1 MMKMSSKTLTAK
13 SKSDTPKKLDRIIG
27 SIEGA
32 EEGPTIIV
40 LAGMHG
46 NEPSGVEAVENVFNM
61 LYACDI
67 TFSGRFLGIRAN
79 LEALEQ
85 EVRFID
91 EDMNR
96 IWFPAIIDNIRETA
110 KEELESSER
119 IEIKDLLALLD
130 EAIPEKSDPP
140 TILADLHSFSA
151 EGCMFAITAPK
162 DNHTKLLSSLHI
174 PMIFGIED
182 TLRGTAL
189 RYYQDLGH
197 VTFALEG
204 GQHENELTVYNE
216 TAALLLL
223 LKEVGCIEKNVIRQL
238 KDFEK
243 HLRKHTLHLPKK
255 VELIYQH
262 MIEDGDDFSMRPGYK
277 NFQTIKKGEWLAN
290 DKDGKIYAQCDG
302 FLLMPLYQDQGNDG
316 FFMVQEQR

>member
-1 MMKMSSKTLTAK
+1 
-13 SKSDTPKKLDRIIG
+13 
-27 SIEGA
+27 
-32 EEGPTIIV
+32 
-40 LAGMHG
+40 
-46 NEPSGVEAVENVFNM
+46 
-61 LYACDI
+61 
-67 TFSGRFLGIRAN
+67 
-79 LEALEQ
+79 
-85 EVRFID
+85 
-91 EDMNR
+91 MNR
-96 IWFPAIIDNIRETA
+96 IWFPSIIDKIRETP
-110 KEELESSER
+110 ESELKSSER
-119 IEIKDLLALLD
+119 VEIKRLLKILD
-130 EAIPEKSDPP
+130 EAIPEDGKHP

-162 DNHTKLLSSLHI
+162 DSHTELLSSLHI

-223 LKEVGCIEKNVIRQL
+223 LQEVGFIEKKAIRQV
-238 KDFEK
+238 KEFEK
-243 HLRKHTLHLPKK
+243 HLDNHTEHLPKK

-262 MIEDGDDFSMRPGYK
+262 IIEEGDNFAMRPGFK

-290 DKDGKIYAQCDG
+290 DKDGKIHAQCDG
-302 FLLMPLYQDQGNDG
+302 YLLMPLYQSQGNDG
-316 FFMVQEQR
+316 FFVVHKQG